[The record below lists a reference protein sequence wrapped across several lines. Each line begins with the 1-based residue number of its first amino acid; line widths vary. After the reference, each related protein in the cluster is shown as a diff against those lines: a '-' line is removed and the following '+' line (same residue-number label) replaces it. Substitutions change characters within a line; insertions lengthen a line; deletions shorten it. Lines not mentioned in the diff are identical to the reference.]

1 MPCEFC
7 IKLNCMVTI
16 LLVITTLKDDELII
30 VEHVIKIP
38 IKFTKQ

>member
-7 IKLNCMVTI
+7 IKLNCMVRI
-16 LLVITTLKDDELII
+16 LLVITTLKDDKLII

-38 IKFTKQ
+38 IKFSKH